1 MRGDRE
7 EAIRYTHHGGGG
19 ALVLFEAPGG
29 GALDADAEEAA
40 EGSLHFGGRGRGI
53 LAARKAAVRLISH
66 LAGGAESSVAF
77 ASMSVDEIFESEEG
91 RRLVTSRDEWALINK
106 WLWPVGLNGPMVV
119 GRSPEKKES
128 IFAISIWR
136 PATLRAVRATP
147 LRDGPAQ

>member
-29 GALDADAEEAA
+29 GSLDAEAEEAA

-66 LAGGAESSVAF
+66 QAGGAESSVAF
-77 ASMSVDEIFESEEG
+77 ASMPVDEIYELEEG
-91 RRLVTSRDEWALINK
+91 KKLVTSWDEWALTDK
-106 WLWPVGLNGPMVV
+106 WLW
-119 GRSPEKKES
+119 
-128 IFAISIWR
+128 
-136 PATLRAVRATP
+136 T
-147 LRDGPAQ
+147 

>member
-1 MRGDRE
+1 MRGIRE
-7 EAIRYTHHGGGG
+7 ETIRYTHHGGAALLLFAAPAGG
-19 ALVLFEAPGG
+19 SP
-29 GALDADAEEAA
+29 DAEAEAA
-40 EGSLHFGGRGRGI
+40 AAAGSPHFGGRGRGI